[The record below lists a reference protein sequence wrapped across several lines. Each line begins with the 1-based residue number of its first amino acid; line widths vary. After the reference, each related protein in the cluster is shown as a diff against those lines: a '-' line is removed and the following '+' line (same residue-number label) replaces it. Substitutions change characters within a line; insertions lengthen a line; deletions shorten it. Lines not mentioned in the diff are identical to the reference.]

1 MEEAIVKKPRKTPEE
16 RIALIDEK
24 IKEAQADIEKLE
36 EKRAVYDAKINKVR
50 AKISTYEMQKKAI
63 LTPKPPRK
71 TKRQK
76 ISEMVS
82 LAEKKG
88 LKLEDIAERL
98 GIELPK

>member
-1 MEEAIVKKPRKTPEE
+1 MEETVAKKPRKTPEE

-24 IKEAQADIEKLE
+24 IKDAQADIEKFE
-36 EKRAVYDAKINKVR
+36 EKRAVYDTKINKIR

-88 LKLEDIAERL
+88 LKLDDIAALL
-98 GIELPK
+98 GVELPK